1 MRRTLKFE
9 QFVNEN
15 YPVMGAPAPA
25 KPDTRPATRPGTS
38 PAERPGRP
46 SAIPSKRPSVDPAPK
61 AELDKK
67 KRKISEDEV
76 ADMYLKMNMDRLKRK

>member
-9 QFVNEN
+9 QFVNES
-15 YPVMGAPAPA
+15 YPEMSAPAPA

-38 PAERPGRP
+38 PSERPGRP

-61 AELDKK
+61 AELDEK

-76 ADMYLKMNMDRLKRK
+76 AKMYLKMNMDRLKRK